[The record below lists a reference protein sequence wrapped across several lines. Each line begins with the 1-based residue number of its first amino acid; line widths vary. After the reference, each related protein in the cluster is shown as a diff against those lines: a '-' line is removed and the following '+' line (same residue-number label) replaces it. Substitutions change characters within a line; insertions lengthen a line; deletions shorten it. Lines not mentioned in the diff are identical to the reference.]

1 MLNKFSKSKR
11 TEEERC
17 KKTKVNAFKKGI
29 DTFKGFLKNQK
40 KRIFAFALALL
51 TFGSTLT
58 PAVSTYALD
67 SISFDHSTYLNA
79 HYSTG
84 NWTTAD
90 GHTHNNTGQV
100 AFMTKSDGTPVYCI
114 QVYEETTGST
124 GTTQDIK
131 QTDVWK
137 NELTDAARTIILRA
151 SIYGYDGTTAS
162 CNGYSKQTAYLATQ
176 LIIWEAEIGA
186 RTNYSQTVTSFARN
200 AMQNFSNG
208 EACYKAILAKMADHQ
223 EKPSYSSSSVTLTGT
238 GESNAVTITDNNNV
252 LNQFQVV
259 SSSNSNIKASISGNK
274 LKVWCTS
281 AGNYN
286 GLITLTK
293 KNTDTTTGGGTAL
306 AINGTGQK
314 KLCGKIDDPV
324 NSSLRVNVE
333 AFRGK
338 VRVKKVDPNTNANI
352 SGATIVVKELS
363 VDSSGNK
370 TYINPKTLTY
380 NSSTGY
386 YESDWLYVTDANSG
400 WFQIVETKAPNGYL
414 ATNKYEN
421 FSSNDVAMTG
431 RAGAFQITES
441 NNNKTATITLKED
454 PVTAKVK
461 FQKFWAHTDRNG
473 DLLDKDNNFINE
485 AHLLKDQTIL
495 DSLNLEVRQY
505 NKDTN
510 KFDPTGI
517 PIIFDEETGYF
528 EAQGLTY
535 TSQNSIINW
544 YYTLI

>member
-1 MLNKFSKSKR
+1 MKH
-11 TEEERC
+11 
-17 KKTKVNAFKKGI
+17 KKTK
-29 DTFKGFLKNQK
+29 DFLKERIKTINRVLKTRK
-40 KRIFAFALALL
+40 KQMLALVLAILTFCSTFTTAVPAFALSIGDKD
-51 TFGSTLT
+51 TFTRT
-58 PAVSTYALD
+58 WVSGVYFKTGTWTDGAGNTHY
-67 SISFDHSTYLNA
+67 DHSGQLNILNLK
-79 HYSTG
+79 STG
-84 NWTTAD
+84 E
-90 GHTHNNTGQV
+90 
-100 AFMTKSDGTPVYCI
+100 PVYCLQPDI
-114 QVYEETTGST
+114 SVDLNKNATANDFKKTTAW
-124 GTTQDIK
+124 QD
-131 QTDVWK
+131 
-137 NELTDAARTIILRA
+137 LSRTASIIVTRA
-151 SIYGYDGTTAS
+151 SIYGYPTSTY
-162 CNGYSKQTAYLATQ
+162 GYSAQAAQAATH
-176 LIIWEAEIGA
+176 LIIWDAIIGK
-186 RTNYSQTVTSFARN
+186 RSNYTHLTDSY
-200 AMQNFSNG
+200 SNSCITQCT
-208 EACYKAILAKMADHQ
+208 ADVKNCYNAILDAMSEHTST
-223 EKPSYSSSSVTLTGT
+223 PSFNKTSVTLNGT
-238 GESNAVTITDNNNV
+238 GKTNGETITDTKGLLGNFN
-252 LNQFQVV
+252 V
-259 SSSNSNIKASISGNK
+259 SSTNSNIKAEKSGNN
-274 LKVWCTS
+274 VTVYCTAS
-281 AGNYN
+281 GNYSGN
-286 GLITLTK
+286 IVLTK
-293 KNTDTTTGGGTAL
+293 KNTDIGSAL
-306 AINGTGQK
+306 ALTGADQTV
-314 KLCGKIDDPV
+314 LYGKIADPITV
-324 NSSLRVNVE
+324 PLRVKVE
-333 AFRGK
+333 ALKGK
-338 VRVKKVDPNTNANI
+338 VRVKKVDPTTNANI
-352 SGATIVVKELS
+352 SGATLVVKELS
-363 VDSSGNK
+363 VDANGNK

-386 YESDWLYVTDANSG
+386 YESDWFYVTDANSG

-517 PIIFDEETGYF
+517 PIVFDEETGYF

>member
-1 MLNKFSKSKR
+1 M
-11 TEEERC
+11 
-17 KKTKVNAFKKGI
+17 
-29 DTFKGFLKNQK
+29 
-40 KRIFAFALALL
+40 
-51 TFGSTLT
+51 
-58 PAVSTYALD
+58 
-67 SISFDHSTYLNA
+67 
-79 HYSTG
+79 
-84 NWTTAD
+84 
-90 GHTHNNTGQV
+90 
-100 AFMTKSDGTPVYCI
+100 
-114 QVYEETTGST
+114 
-124 GTTQDIK
+124 
-131 QTDVWK
+131 
-137 NELTDAARTIILRA
+137 
-151 SIYGYDGTTAS
+151 
-162 CNGYSKQTAYLATQ
+162 
-176 LIIWEAEIGA
+176 IIWEAEIGA

-208 EACYKAILAKMADHQ
+208 EACYKAILAKMADHRTR
-223 EKPSYSSSSVTLTGT
+223 PSYSSSSVTLTGT

-252 LNQFQVV
+252 LDQFQIV

-281 AGNYN
+281 AGNYSGKIN
-286 GLITLTK
+286 LTK
-293 KNTDTTTGGGTAL
+293 KLTDTTTGGGTAL

-324 NSSLRVNVE
+324 ASEISVNVE

-363 VDSSGNK
+363 VDSNGNK

-535 TSQNSIINW
+535 TSQNLIINW
-544 YYTLI
+544 YYIFM